1 MKFIAEIVWN
11 PAMVIVMMTMRKDQR
26 MLRQRKKEE
35 ANVNPNPKLK
45 PLNMR
50 IPATA
55 GVRHG
60 NVAKA
65 I

>member
-11 PAMVIVMMTMRKDQR
+11 PAVVIIMILMRKDQR

-35 ANVNPNPKLK
+35 ASMNPNPKLK
-45 PLNMR
+45 PSSMR
-50 IPATA
+50 TLATV
-55 GVRHG
+55 GVRPG